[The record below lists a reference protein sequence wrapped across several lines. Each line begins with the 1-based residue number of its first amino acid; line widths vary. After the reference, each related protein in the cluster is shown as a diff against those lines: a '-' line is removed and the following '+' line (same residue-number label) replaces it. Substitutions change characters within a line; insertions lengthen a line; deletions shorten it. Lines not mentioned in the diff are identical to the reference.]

1 MLKQRTLTALV
12 LAPLAVAMILLLP
25 TAAFALVIAAISLQA
40 LWEWTRLA
48 GVPSIAVRAGAI
60 ALNAGLLGAL
70 WSLRDAPFAWW
81 VVGAGV
87 AWWLLS
93 LLWLR
98 HFSYAAAPT
107 RENALLKVLAA
118 EFAVVPA
125 WLALVHLHG
134 TADHGRY
141 WALLVFVLVW
151 AADTG
156 AYFAG
161 KRWGTTKLAPRI
173 SPNKTRAGAYGA
185 LVLAGLV
192 AVAGGWLLDT
202 REAASLLALLALALV
217 TVLASILGDLVESL
231 LKRQANVKDSGTLFP
246 GHGGLLDRVDSVFS
260 AVPVFVAGK
269 AVLDLLLAS

>member
-12 LAPLAVAMILLLP
+12 LAPLAIAMILLLP
-25 TAAFALVIAAISLQA
+25 TAGFALVIAAISLQA

-48 GVPSIAVRAGAI
+48 GVTSIAVRVAVI
-60 ALNAGLLGAL
+60 AANTALLGLLWL
-70 WSLRDAPFAWW
+70 LRATPFAWYAI
-81 VVGAGV
+81 GAGV

-107 RENALLKVLAA
+107 RENALLKLLAA
-118 EFAVVPA
+118 ELAVLPA
-125 WLALVHLHG
+125 WLGFVQLHG
-134 TADHGRY
+134 SADHGRY
-141 WALLVFVLVW
+141 WALLVIILVW
-151 AADTG
+151 SADTG

-161 KRWGTTKLAPRI
+161 KSWGTTKLAPRI

-192 AVAGGWLLDT
+192 ALAGGWMLGERD
-202 REAASLLALLALALV
+202 AMLLALLALALL
-217 TVLASILGDLVESL
+217 TVLASILGDLIESL

-269 AVLDLLLAS
+269 AVLDLLLAP

>member
-25 TAAFALVIAAISLQA
+25 TATLALVIAVISLQA

-48 GVPSIAVRAGAI
+48 GVTSNAVRIVVIAV
-60 ALNAGLLGAL
+60 NAGLLAL
-70 WSLRDAPFAWW
+70 LWTIRDEPLAWY
-81 VVGAGV
+81 VIGAGV

-98 HFSYAAAPT
+98 HFSWAAAPT
-107 RENALLKVLAA
+107 RENAALKLITA
-118 EFAVVPA
+118 EFAVLPA
-125 WLALVHLHG
+125 WLALAHLHG
-134 TADHGRY
+134 EGDHGRG
-141 WALLVFVLVW
+141 WALLAIVLVW

-161 KRWGTTKLAPRI
+161 KRFGTTKLAPRI

-185 LVLAGLV
+185 MVVAGIV
-192 AVAGGWLLDT
+192 AVVAGWLLGT
-202 REAASLLALLALALV
+202 RDVALIALLALALV
-217 TVLASILGDLVESL
+217 TVLASILGDLIESL

-269 AVLDLLLAS
+269 ALIDLLLAP

>member
-25 TAAFALVIAAISLQA
+25 TAGFALVIAAMSLQA
-40 LWEWTRLA
+40 MWEWTRLA
-48 GVPSIAVRAGAI
+48 GIASTAARAAFVV
-60 ALNAGLLGAL
+60 ANVLLLYLL
-70 WSLRDAPFAWW
+70 WHARATPFAWY

-107 RENALLKVLAA
+107 RENALLKLLAA
-118 EFAVVPA
+118 ELAVLPA
-125 WLALVHLHG
+125 WLAFIELHG
-134 TADHGRY
+134 SADHGRH
-141 WALLVFVLVW
+141 WALLVVILVW

-161 KRWGTTKLAPRI
+161 RRWGTTKLAPRI

-185 LVLAGLV
+185 LVLAG
-192 AVAGGWLLDT
+192 AVALVGGWLLDE
-202 REAASLLALLALALV
+202 RDAALLALLALALL
-217 TVLASILGDLVESL
+217 TVLASILGDLIESL

>member
-25 TAAFALVIAAISLQA
+25 TAGFALVIAAISLQA
-40 LWEWTRLA
+40 MWEWTRLA
-48 GVPSIAVRAGAI
+48 GVASTAARVAFVVANVLLLYLLWHARASSFTWYVI
-60 ALNAGLLGAL
+60 
-70 WSLRDAPFAWW
+70 
-81 VVGAGV
+81 GAGV

-93 LLWLR
+93 LFWLR

-107 RENALLKVLAA
+107 RENALLKLAA
-118 EFAVVPA
+118 AELAVLPA
-125 WLALVHLHG
+125 WLALVQLHG
-134 TADHGRY
+134 GVDHGRQ
-141 WALLVFVLVW
+141 WALLVIILVW

-185 LVLAGLV
+185 LVLAGAVSLV
-192 AVAGGWLLDT
+192 GGWLLDERDAT
-202 REAASLLALLALALV
+202 LLALLALALL
-217 TVLASILGDLVESL
+217 TVFASILGDLVESL